1 MRSHFRIIMKWCC
14 LIVFIFCTI
23 GVSKGGRKC
32 LASNGKCGEK
42 NVSCNET
49 FGPEWTYNGKCCSGR
64 PCCKFLK
71 APCVPETCPHGFKLL
86 SNQTSSANC
95 YSTSIGLRSTT
106 WHEAFAICA
115 QTDGAYMWRPNNE
128 QEAKAVFIEF
138 NIPNIIFVWTGANDI
153 DKDGNYTFAGDNS
166 PFSFKHLPFGQVD
179 SFDTHSNCAVR
190 LYTVGAASYYW
201 DPVLCSFTAR
211 YYICEYKLVN

>member
-1 MRSHFRIIMKWCC
+1 MKWCC

-23 GVSKGGRKC
+23 GVSKGGTLSGKC

-71 APCVPETCPHGFKLL
+71 APCVPETCPNGFKLL

-95 YSTSIGLRSTT
+95 YSTSIGLRSKT

-115 QTDGAYMWRPNNE
+115 QTDGAYMWRPNTE
-128 QEAKAVFIEF
+128 QEAKAVLIEL
-138 NIPNIIFVWTGANDI
+138 NIPVNSVVVWTGANDI
-153 DKDGNYTFAGDNS
+153 DKDGIYTFAVENS
-166 PFSFKHLPFGQVD
+166 TFSLNHLPFGQGKFYD
-179 SFDTHSNCAVR
+179 N
-190 LYTVGAASYYW
+190 
-201 DPVLCSFTAR
+201 
-211 YYICEYKLVN
+211 

>member
-1 MRSHFRIIMKWCC
+1 MEYKLIQMRSHFRIMMKWCC

-32 LASNGKCGEK
+32 IASNGKCGEK

-71 APCVPETCPHGFKLL
+71 APCVPETCPTGFKLL
-86 SNQTSSANC
+86 SDQTSSGNC
-95 YSTSIGLRSTT
+95 YSSGQRTTT

-115 QTDGAYMWRPNNE
+115 QTDGAYMWRPNTK
-128 QEAKAVFIEF
+128 QEAKAVLIEL
-138 NIPNIIFVWTGANDI
+138 NIPVNYVIVWTGANDI
-153 DKDGNYTFAGDNS
+153 DRDGKYTFAVENG
-166 PFSFKHLPFGQVD
+166 PFSLNHLPFGEVSED
-179 SFDTHSNCAVR
+179 KTADVFDGKFSATDGTNA
-190 LYTVGAASYYW
+190 GAS
-201 DPVLCSFTAR
+201 
-211 YYICEYKLVN
+211 

>member
-1 MRSHFRIIMKWCC
+1 MMKWCC

-71 APCVPETCPHGFKLL
+71 APCVPETCPNGFKLL
-86 SNQTSSANC
+86 SDQTSSANC
-95 YSTSIGLRSTT
+95 YSMSNGHKFLT
-106 WHEAFAICA
+106 WNTVFAICA
-115 QTDGAYMWRPNNE
+115 QTDGAYMWRPNTE
-128 QEAKAVFIEF
+128 QEAKAVLIEL
-138 NIPNIIFVWTGANDI
+138 NIPGNAADIWTGANDI
-153 DKDGNYTFAGDNS
+153 DMDGNYTFAGDNS
-166 PFSFKHLPFGQVD
+166 TFSLNNLPFGQVD
-179 SFDTHSNCAVR
+179 YVDQNSPCGVR
-190 LYTVGAASYYW
+190 LYVEGGVDWYW
-201 DPVLCSFTAR
+201 AILPCSGGTAD
-211 YYICEYKLVN
+211 YYICEYKLRVCP